1 MAKEGTNSDNVHN
14 INYSIDE
21 LKLVVESGYT
31 IPAIQSYWAEAR
43 TGNHG
48 RTVIPNF
55 FTNFNI
61 NSLTKNDS
69 ITQLLVRLIFGT
81 AEFYIGRNRA
91 CVDCNANLS
100 IEHAVMYCKLFE
112 ETRNLIRNAL
122 RLHNKELTLKSI
134 LEPNC
139 HISIREHR
147 NTLINEIHE
156 KFTI

>member
-1 MAKEGTNSDNVHN
+1 MSYGIKYINDYLTSVNCLILSDSLNTCKQLNEYNDSNHRLDIIHAIQKLSHNIHINHGTVTILWIPGHIDLAGHDRADQLAKEGTNSDNVHN

-61 NSLTKNDS
+61 NSLTKN
-69 ITQLLVRLIFGT
+69 
-81 AEFYIGRNRA
+81 E
-91 CVDCNANLS
+91 
-100 IEHAVMYCKLFE
+100 
-112 ETRNLIRNAL
+112 
-122 RLHNKELTLKSI
+122 KS
-134 LEPNC
+134 
-139 HISIREHR
+139 
-147 NTLINEIHE
+147 
-156 KFTI
+156 